1 MIFPKDDP
9 SSVEHA
15 ASSLS
20 SGKIVVIP
28 TDTIYGFSGIVDV
41 EMDSQFHTGDRIR
54 QIKGRDETK
63 PFIHLIANPEDIR
76 VYTND
81 TIPEE
86 LLSKWP
92 GALSIV
98 VRVKPGSPLE
108 SEGKTAAFRCPD
120 DPWLRSVIN
129 AVGAPI
135 YSTSVNRSGQAPL
148 VDVAEIEK
156 QFGSEVDLIV
166 FDGDMD
172 KDRLPSTIV
181 SLLENG
187 KYTIIRQGSVILEKP
202 RKSFFLRLF
211 KKH

>member
-15 ASSLS
+15 ASCLS
-20 SGKIVVIP
+20 SGKIAVLP

-54 QIKGRDETK
+54 EIKDRDETK
-63 PFIHLIANPEDIR
+63 PFIHLIADPNDIR

-81 TIPEE
+81 VIPEE

-92 GALSIV
+92 GALSIIV
-98 VRVKPGSPLE
+98 HVKPGSPLE
-108 SEGKTAAFRCPD
+108 AEGKTAAFRCPD

-135 YSTSVNRSGQAPL
+135 YSTSVNRSGEPPL
-148 VDVAEIEK
+148 TDVAEIEK
-156 QFGSEVDLIV
+156 QFENEVDLIV
-166 FDGDMD
+166 FDGDLEEN
-172 KDRLPSTIV
+172 RVPSTIV
-181 SLLENG
+181 SLSENG
-187 KYTIIRQGSVILEKP
+187 KYSIIRQGAVQVEKP
-202 RKSFFLRLF
+202 HTSLISRLF
-211 KKH
+211 GKH